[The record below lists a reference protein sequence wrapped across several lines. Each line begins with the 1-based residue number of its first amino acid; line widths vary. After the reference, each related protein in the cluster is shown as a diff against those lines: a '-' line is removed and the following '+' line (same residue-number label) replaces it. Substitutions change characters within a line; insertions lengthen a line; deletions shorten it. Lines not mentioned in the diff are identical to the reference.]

1 MRWFIILLVFL
12 LVFNRFGTWL
22 ERFGLGRL
30 PGDVRLRL
38 FGRDVFL
45 PFASSLL
52 VSLVLLAVGRWL

>member
-30 PGDVRLRL
+30 PGDVRLRV
-38 FGRDVFL
+38 FGRTVFL

-52 VSLVLLAVGRWL
+52 MSVVLLALGKLL